1 MKYSESDKSHFVR
14 NGNTRFAIK
23 RPTELQ
29 LIRHTFIKCYN
40 QTRNNIIV
48 LVKLEGAAYMTWLNE
63 CKGTRHLHGR
73 RGVEAGAGGDS
84 RWREEHR
91 KGNTRVSWFAFKCI
105 IEYTSIRW
113 TAAVANRCLK
123 TLAVDGMDGRA
134 RPAGRKGAEWR
145 AGPEMD
151 KGVILTLLFEGGK
164 NSFSSRGWRDNNQ
177 PHLTK
182 TMQDQPK
189 LLAAGWRFLCMCG
202 KACLLM
208 KRKSM

>member
-145 AGPEMD
+145 AG
-151 KGVILTLLFEGGK
+151 L
-164 NSFSSRGWRDNNQ
+164 
-177 PHLTK
+177 
-182 TMQDQPK
+182 QDQK
-189 LLAAGWRFLCMCG
+189 WTKESSWRY
-202 KACLLM
+202 CLKEERTRSVAEVDETIINHIWL
-208 KRKSM
+208 KQCKTNLNY